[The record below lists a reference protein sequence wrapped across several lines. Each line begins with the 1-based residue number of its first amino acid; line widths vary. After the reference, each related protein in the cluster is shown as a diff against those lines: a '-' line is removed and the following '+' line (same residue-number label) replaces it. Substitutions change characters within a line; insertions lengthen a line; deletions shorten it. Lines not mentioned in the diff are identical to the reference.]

1 MAIILDQYSHLQ
13 LIQPHYRLIAF
24 IVKATALP
32 RTPLASKPRTKGQL
46 RAWSSEGGSS
56 WTGPRWGKWCWRSLP
71 AWTRRCR
78 WTAAARTEPE
88 KVEKEVGIRTVTSGC
103 NGTRDLFHDHQVTAS
118 HRSFWNKI
126 CPQLKIL
133 AFQPDWTAKFIIYSS
148 SLVPMI
154 LPQLELPD
162 F

>member
-1 MAIILDQYSHLQ
+1 MAIILDQYCHLQ

-24 IVKATALP
+24 IIKATALP

-88 KVEKEVGIRTVTSGC
+88 RVKKGSGLEPW
-103 NGTRDLFHDHQVTAS
+103 TPAATQRDTCRVPARLFRETHSPFVQ
-118 HRSFWNKI
+118 N
-126 CPQLKIL
+126 QIL
-133 AFQPDWTAKFIIYSS
+133 
-148 SLVPMI
+148 SLTENPCLLSNLSGQRI
-154 LPQLELPD
+154 LLFLLLA
-162 F
+162 